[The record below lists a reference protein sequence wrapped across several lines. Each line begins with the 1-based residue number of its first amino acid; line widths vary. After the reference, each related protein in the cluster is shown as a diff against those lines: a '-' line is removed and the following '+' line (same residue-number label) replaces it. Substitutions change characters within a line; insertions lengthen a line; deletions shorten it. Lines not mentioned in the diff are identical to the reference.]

1 MLLNRVVLL
10 LKLVL
15 HTLIASS
22 DPLDKPMALLTSN
35 HGHWPKLFVLE
46 HLLSEALLLSRFL
59 LLLQQEL
66 SVAGELGARPLL
78 PRICIVY
85 VVIVGT
91 NNTAPALVLLP
102 LVLLSRVAHHVTD
115 MSLIVFAAHVG
126 VQGQE
131 RGGVLLD
138 LQRQVVE
145 YGAIRPRRSGI
156 LRPVSALGELGDIV

>member
-1 MLLNRVVLL
+1 MLLNRVLLL

-15 HTLIASS
+15 HTLIAGS

-91 NNTAPALVLLP
+91 NDTAPALVLLP
-102 LVLLSRVAHHVTD
+102 LVLLS
-115 MSLIVFAAHVG
+115 
-126 VQGQE
+126 
-131 RGGVLLD
+131 
-138 LQRQVVE
+138 
-145 YGAIRPRRSGI
+145 
-156 LRPVSALGELGDIV
+156 

>member
-1 MLLNRVVLL
+1 MLLNRVLLL

-15 HTLIASS
+15 HTLIAGS

-78 PRICIVY
+78 SRICIVY

-91 NNTAPALVLLP
+91 NDTAPALVLLP
-102 LVLLSRVAHHVTD
+102 LVLLS
-115 MSLIVFAAHVG
+115 
-126 VQGQE
+126 
-131 RGGVLLD
+131 
-138 LQRQVVE
+138 
-145 YGAIRPRRSGI
+145 
-156 LRPVSALGELGDIV
+156 